1 MELQKQLYTKLEK
14 VHAFLSD
21 KNMLNDLHVE
31 LLSLKNKSNSLNDFM
46 ELRKIAYRIL
56 EIEKSIHQITD
67 VEKNYFIVE

>member
-31 LLSLKNKSNSLNDFM
+31 LLSLKN
-46 ELRKIAYRIL
+46 
-56 EIEKSIHQITD
+56 
-67 VEKNYFIVE
+67 